1 MGLKGLYGLEE
12 DALAGEVAE
21 TAVDLEGD
29 GG

>member
-1 MGLKGLYGLEE
+1 LNGLYGFEE